1 MAVTAALLRELHRL
15 RRQLADLRERHD
27 RGPKQIRAHE
37 ANVKR
42 AEDEAAKVKADATAA
57 RKAVDAKHL
66 TLRSKEDKING
77 LQGKLSACSTNREYQ
92 ALTEQIAAD
101 KVAMSVLEDEILDS
115 LGKVDEF
122 KVHVATAEQH
132 VDKAKEEAAKVRAS
146 VDAQRASLESEMAR
160 IEAELKEKEVDLP
173 DDFRQ
178 NYERIVR
185 AKGDDALAE
194 VEGDCC
200 GGCYQQLTPN
210 MVSHLKLAVAIA
222 CKSCG
227 RLLYYPESEVAKK

>member
-1 MAVTAALLRELHRL
+1 MSVTATLLRELHRL
-15 RRQLADLRERHD
+15 HRQLADLRERHE
-27 RGPKQIRAHE
+27 RGPKQIKAHE

-42 AEDEAAKVKADATAA
+42 ADEELNKVKGDALAA
-57 RKAVDAKHL
+57 RKAVDTKQL
-66 TLRSKEDKING
+66 TLRAKEDKIAG
-77 LQGKLSACSTNREYQ
+77 LNGKLGACSTNREYQ

-101 KVAMSVLEDEILDS
+101 KVAMSVLEDEILDA

-122 KVHVATAEQH
+122 KVHVATAEQN
-132 VDKAKEEAAKVRAS
+132 VGKAKDEAARVRAGIES
-146 VDAQRASLESEMAR
+146 QRAALEAEMAR
-160 IEAELKEKEVDLP
+160 LDAELKTAEVDLP
-173 DDFRQ
+173 EDFRQ
-178 NYERIVR
+178 NYDRIVR

-227 RLLYYPESEVAKK
+227 RLLYYAESR